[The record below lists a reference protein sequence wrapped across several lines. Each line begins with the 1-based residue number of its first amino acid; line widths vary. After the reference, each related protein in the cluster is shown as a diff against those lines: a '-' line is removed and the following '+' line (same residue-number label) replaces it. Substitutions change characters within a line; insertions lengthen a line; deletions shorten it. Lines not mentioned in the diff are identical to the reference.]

1 VRRACSSCKA
11 HISGEPSDPVV
22 SHGFCVR
29 ECWDFGASVKEFRA
43 EILSP
48 DPAVAAFAVRLPSE
62 TEPGKSYEV
71 ALLVDERESVDRYG
85 DVVDVPCGLSWSCEC
100 RRNVLGAATCKHIVK
115 AIHLHTLR
123 GRMLRA
129 KSARR
134 AS

>member
-1 VRRACSSCKA
+1 MRLSCSSCKA
-11 HISGEPSDPVV
+11 HISGDPADPVV

-29 ECWDFGASVKEFRA
+29 ECWDFGASVKEFGA
-43 EILSP
+43 EVLSP
-48 DPAVAAFAVRLPSE
+48 DPAVAVFAVRLPSE
-62 TEPGKSYEV
+62 TDPGKSYEV
-71 ALLVDERESVDRYG
+71 ALLVDEREVDRYG

-100 RRNVLGAATCKHIVK
+100 KRNVLGAATCKHIVK

>member
-11 HISGEPSDPVV
+11 HISGDPADPVV

-29 ECWDFGASVKEFRA
+29 ECWDFGASVKEFGA
-43 EILSP
+43 EVLSP
-48 DPAVAAFAVRLPSE
+48 DRKVAEFAVRLPSE
-62 TEPGKSYEV
+62 TEAGKFYEV
-71 ALLVDERESVDRYG
+71 ALLVDEREGLDRYG

-100 RRNVLGAATCKHIVK
+100 ARFALGGVTCKHLAK
-115 AIHLHTLR
+115 AIHLRTLQ